1 MHLEAKKMA
10 QNDSIINVYFY
21 KGFYFDVIPE
31 VRAIKLKKDLSDAA
45 AHGRTF
51 WKVIDEWEKLTDEEK
66 SKTTLKQ

>member
-1 MHLEAKKMA
+1 MA

-45 AHGRTF
+45 VHGRTF

-66 SKTTLKQ
+66 SKTILKQ